1 MEVGSIQELSTL
13 INMKIDTL
21 VVGSLRENCY
31 IVTIGD
37 NSFIV
42 DPGDEAERI
51 INACKDKN
59 IKEILVTH
67 HHFDHVGALESV
79 KNYYNAKVYD
89 YSTLKEENNIGVFT
103 FRVIPTPGHTDDSI
117 SVYFK
122 DDNVMFVGDF
132 VFNGSIGRTD
142 LGGNEIDMK
151 KSIETILSYDDSIRL
166 YPGHYLSTTI
176 GDERKN
182 LEYFSKMF

>member
-1 MEVGSIQELSTL
+1 
-13 INMKIDTL
+13 MKIKSV
-21 VVGSLRENCY
+21 VVGSLETNCY
-31 IVTIGD
+31 ILEKDGEIL
-37 NSFIV
+37 II
-42 DPGDEAERI
+42 DPGDEPNKI
-51 INACKDKN
+51 IESIAGEVVG
-59 IKEILVTH
+59 IIITH

-79 KNYYNAKVYD
+79 KKYYNAKVYD
-89 YSTLKEENNIGVFT
+89 YSNLKEENNIGVFT
-103 FRVIPTPGHTDDSI
+103 FKVISTPGHTDDSI

>member
-1 MEVGSIQELSTL
+1 
-13 INMKIDTL
+13 MKIKSV
-21 VVGSLRENCY
+21 VVGSLETNCY
-31 IVTIGD
+31 ILEKDGEIL
-37 NSFIV
+37 II
-42 DPGDEAERI
+42 DPGDEANKI
-51 INACKDKN
+51 IESIAGEVVG
-59 IKEILVTH
+59 IIITH
-67 HHFDHVGALESV
+67 HHYDHVGALESI

-89 YSTLKEENNIGVFT
+89 YGNLKEENNIGVFT

-122 DDNVMFVGDF
+122 DYNVMFVGDF
-132 VFNGSIGRTD
+132 VFSGSIGRTD